1 MSQNQETASHNDR
14 KQRYALALGALGVV
28 FGDIGTSPLYAMK
41 EAFTGTHSIAASPA
55 NVLGVLSIIF
65 WVLIFVVSIKYLT
78 FIMRADNRGEGGIL
92 ALLAILTPLGA
103 PTLRRRAMLIALG
116 LFGCSLLY
124 GEGLIT
130 PAISVLSAVEGLEVA
145 TPAFSHFVVPITIAI
160 LIPLF
165 LFQHRG
171 TAGIG
176 AIFGPIT
183 LVWFITIAATGL
195 GGIINHPQVIDAINP
210 YYAIEF
216 FLENG
221 VASLLV
227 LGSVVLVITGTEALY
242 ADMGH
247 FGIKPIRFGWYLI
260 VFPAL
265 ALNYFGQ
272 GALLLSHPEAVQN
285 PFYELVPSW
294 GLYPMIVIASLAT
307 VVASQALIS
316 GSFSLTRQAVQLGYL
331 PRVTIGHTSEM
342 TAGQIYI
349 PEVNAFL
356 MAACIAL
363 VLSFQK
369 SSNLAAAYG
378 MAVVGTMIITT
389 ILFYYVAREKWKWN
403 NTLAASLMALF
414 LLIEIPFFL
423 ANLIKFLHG
432 GWFPVVV
439 AAVIYTFMSTW
450 KRGRKLLTESL
461 SSRSMPMDL
470 FLRDTSISGIER
482 VPGTAVFMTGN
493 LEGVPTVL
501 LHHLKHNKVLHKKV
515 VLLSILTE
523 EIPKV
528 DASERL
534 QFKALGAGFFRI
546 TGRYGFME
554 TPNIPELLE
563 GCKGQEGLDFRMAVT
578 TFYLGR
584 ETLIARG
591 KTGMPRWRM
600 KLFAFMSRNAL
611 DATAFF
617 GIPPGRVVELGMQVE
632 L

>member
-528 DASERL
+528 DPSERL